1 MTLNITIPNNI
12 NDTKPRISVIGI
24 GGAGGN
30 AVNTMINSNVENIEF
45 IVANTDGQ
53 ALSHS
58 LTKRQIQLGKNVT
71 SGLGAGSNAET
82 GKKAAEE
89 SIEEIISELGDINM
103 LFITTGMGGGT
114 GSGAAPV
121 IAKAAKEK
129 GILTVAVVT
138 KPFDFEGQKR
148 MQVAESGLAE
158 LKENVDTLIIIP
170 NQNLFKIANEKT
182 TFAEAFKMADDV
194 LYQGICGITDLI
206 TNPGMINLDFAD
218 IRTVMGNMGK
228 AMMGTGESSGED
240 RAKNAAEAALNNPL
254 LDDSNIKGAKSI
266 LLNIK
271 GGPDMALF
279 EVDEAASKI
288 RNEVD
293 ENANII
299 FGSSIDESLEGIIR
313 VSVVATGINS
323 EMFETKLNE
332 SKNKETFH
340 DFDELKSTSFTNNHE
355 EINDLEDNYNN
366 KDIDNLKDVND
377 VNDFED
383 NNIDENKN
391 QLEQIDIEGQ
401 INELMQNKSL
411 ENSFEGIQKKY
422 NNNSDNSLNARNL
435 EMILDNKP
443 ENIFT
448 EKKPNN
454 ILQRL
459 STLFKKDQIK
469 DKKVEPNLNSRNI
482 VPDDINLNRSLVKDN
497 LIDNKNLKLDIED
510 DNDLFKNNEKKDQSK
525 HQINLIDI
533 EQNDGNID
541 ENILEIPAFLRRQAN

>member
-53 ALSHS
+53 ALSNS

-71 SGLGAGSNAET
+71 SGLGAGSNAEI
-82 GKKAAEE
+82 GRKAAEE

-148 MQVAESGLAE
+148 MQIAENGLAE
-158 LKENVDTLIIIP
+158 LKGNVDTLIIIP

-228 AMMGTGESSGED
+228 AMMGTGESSGDE

-323 EMFETKLNE
+323 EAIELKTDKNVNKENFDNYQLPKDNFNIKNIKENTILEETNTNEEIKSNLLHNIHSEQSDLEVQIKNLN
-332 SKNKETFH
+332 KNKEINLNF
-340 DFDELKSTSFTNNHE
+340 ETNNKKE
-355 EINDLEDNYNN
+355 NYENTSLTSMDKVELEVLLD
-366 KDIDNLKDVND
+366 
-377 VNDFED
+377 
-383 NNIDENKN
+383 
-391 QLEQIDIEGQ
+391 
-401 INELMQNKSL
+401 
-411 ENSFEGIQKKY
+411 KKP
-422 NNNSDNSLNARNL
+422 NNS
-435 EMILDNKP
+435 
-443 ENIFT
+443 FT
-448 EKKPNN
+448 EKKPEN
-454 ILQRL
+454 ILKRL
-459 STLFKKDQIK
+459 STFFNNSKIEEQ
-469 DKKVEPNLNSRNI
+469 KVEPNIANSKFDSINQNTKSVEDLTYDESQNI
-482 VPDDINLNRSLVKDN
+482 E
-497 LIDNKNLKLDIED
+497 LKSE
-510 DNDLFKNNEKKDQSK
+510 NSEDLFNQYKNKDISK

-533 EQNDGNID
+533 EQNKDSID

>member
-53 ALSHS
+53 ALSNS

-82 GKKAAEE
+82 GRKAAEE

-148 MQVAESGLAE
+148 MQVAENGLAE
-158 LKENVDTLIIIP
+158 LKGNVDTLIIIP

-228 AMMGTGESSGED
+228 AMMGTGESSGDE

-323 EMFETKLNE
+323 EAIELKTDKNV
-332 SKNKETFH
+332 NKEN
-340 DFDELKSTSFTNNHE
+340 FDNYQLPKDNFNIKDVKENTILEETNINE
-355 EINDLEDNYNN
+355 EIKSDLLHNIQSEQSDLEVQIKNLNKN
-366 KDIDNLKDVND
+366 KDINLNFETNNKEKNYGNTSLTSMDNM
-377 VNDFED
+377 E
-383 NNIDENKN
+383 
-391 QLEQIDIEGQ
+391 
-401 INELMQNKSL
+401 
-411 ENSFEGIQKKY
+411 
-422 NNNSDNSLNARNL
+422 L
-435 EMILDNKP
+435 EMLIDKKP
-443 ENIFT
+443 SNSFT
-448 EKKPNN
+448 EKKPKN
-454 ILQRL
+454 ILKRL
-459 STLFKKDQIK
+459 STFFNNNKIEEQ
-469 DKKVEPNLNSRNI
+469 KVEPNIANSKFDSINQNKKSVEDLTYDEIQNI
-482 VPDDINLNRSLVKDN
+482 E
-497 LIDNKNLKLDIED
+497 LKSE
-510 DNDLFKNNEKKDQSK
+510 NSEDLFNQYKNNDISK

-533 EQNDGNID
+533 EQNKEGID

>member
-53 ALSHS
+53 ALSNS

-82 GKKAAEE
+82 GRKAAEE

-148 MQVAESGLAE
+148 MQVAENGLAE
-158 LKENVDTLIIIP
+158 LKGNVDTLIIIP

-228 AMMGTGESSGED
+228 AMMGTGESSGDE

-323 EMFETKLNE
+323 EAIELKTDKNVNKENFDNYQLPKDNFNIKNNKENTILEETNTNKEIKSNLLHNIQSEQSDLEVQIKNLN
-332 SKNKETFH
+332 KNKEINLNF
-340 DFDELKSTSFTNNHE
+340 ETNNKKE
-355 EINDLEDNYNN
+355 NYENTSLTSMDKVELEVLLD
-366 KDIDNLKDVND
+366 
-377 VNDFED
+377 
-383 NNIDENKN
+383 
-391 QLEQIDIEGQ
+391 
-401 INELMQNKSL
+401 
-411 ENSFEGIQKKY
+411 KKP
-422 NNNSDNSLNARNL
+422 NNS
-435 EMILDNKP
+435 
-443 ENIFT
+443 FT
-448 EKKPNN
+448 EKKPEN
-454 ILQRL
+454 ILKRL
-459 STLFKKDQIK
+459 STFFNNSKIEEQ
-469 DKKVEPNLNSRNI
+469 KVEPNIANSKF
-482 VPDDINLNRSLVKDN
+482 DSINQ
-497 LIDNKNLKLDIED
+497 NKNSVEDLTYDESQNIELKSE
-510 DNDLFKNNEKKDQSK
+510 NSEDLFNQYKNNDISK

-533 EQNDGNID
+533 EQNKEGID

>member
-53 ALSHS
+53 ALSNS

-82 GKKAAEE
+82 GRKAAEE

-148 MQVAESGLAE
+148 MKVAENGLAE
-158 LKENVDTLIIIP
+158 LKGNVDTLIIIP

-228 AMMGTGESSGED
+228 AMMGTGESSGDE

-323 EMFETKLNE
+323 EAIELKTDKNVNKENFNNYQLPKDNFNIKDVKENTILEETNTNEEIKSNLLHNIQSEQSDLEVQINNLN
-332 SKNKETFH
+332 KNKEINLNF
-340 DFDELKSTSFTNNHE
+340 ETNNKKE
-355 EINDLEDNYNN
+355 NYENTSLTSMDKVELEVLLD
-366 KDIDNLKDVND
+366 
-377 VNDFED
+377 
-383 NNIDENKN
+383 
-391 QLEQIDIEGQ
+391 
-401 INELMQNKSL
+401 
-411 ENSFEGIQKKY
+411 KKP
-422 NNNSDNSLNARNL
+422 NNS
-435 EMILDNKP
+435 
-443 ENIFT
+443 FT
-448 EKKPNN
+448 EKKPEN
-454 ILQRL
+454 ILKRL
-459 STLFKKDQIK
+459 STFFNNNKIEEQ
-469 DKKVEPNLNSRNI
+469 KVEPNIVNSKFDSINQNKKSVEDLTYDESQNI
-482 VPDDINLNRSLVKDN
+482 E
-497 LIDNKNLKLDIED
+497 LKSE
-510 DNDLFKNNEKKDQSK
+510 NSEDLFNQYKNKDISK

-533 EQNDGNID
+533 EQNKDGID

>member
-12 NDTKPRISVIGI
+12 NDAKPRISVIGI

-89 SIEEIISELGDINM
+89 SIEEIMSELGDINM

-148 MQVAESGLAE
+148 MQVAENGLTE
-158 LKENVDTLIIIP
+158 LKGNVDTLIIIP

-228 AMMGTGESSGED
+228 AMMGTGESSGDE
-240 RAKNAAEAALNNPL
+240 RAKHAAEAALNNPL

-313 VSVVATGINS
+313 VSVVATGIN
-323 EMFETKLNE
+323 NE
-332 SKNKETFH
+332 GIKANLDQNENKENFQ
-340 DFDELKSTSFTNNHE
+340 S
-355 EINDLEDNYNN
+355 YNLP
-366 KDIDNLKDVND
+366 KDDYFVND
-377 VNDFED
+377 VEKNKIVEKTSI
-383 NNIDENKN
+383 NEEIHKASQLKNIHSEQIDLEVQISELKENKN
-391 QLEQIDIEGQ
+391 TNLNSETINKEKDYTNNFPASIDTEELEILID
-401 INELMQNKSL
+401 KKPD
-411 ENSFEGIQKKY
+411 NSF
-422 NNNSDNSLNARNL
+422 
-435 EMILDNKP
+435 
-443 ENIFT
+443 T
-448 EKKPNN
+448 HKKPDN
-454 ILQRL
+454 ILKRL
-459 STLFKKDQIK
+459 STFFNNNQI
-469 DKKVEPNLNSRNI
+469 DEQKVEPNINNSKSDNSNQNKFLVEENLSHDENENI
-482 VPDDINLNRSLVKDN
+482 K
-497 LIDNKNLKLDIED
+497 LKVENS
-510 DNDLFKNNEKKDQSK
+510 NDLFNHNEKNEISK

-533 EQNDGNID
+533 EQNNENID
-541 ENILEIPAFLRRQAN
+541 ESVLEIPAFLRRQAN

>member
-1 MTLNITIPNNI
+1 
-12 NDTKPRISVIGI
+12 
-24 GGAGGN
+24 
-30 AVNTMINSNVENIEF
+30 
-45 IVANTDGQ
+45 
-53 ALSHS
+53 
-58 LTKRQIQLGKNVT
+58 
-71 SGLGAGSNAET
+71 
-82 GKKAAEE
+82 
-89 SIEEIISELGDINM
+89 M

-148 MQVAESGLAE
+148 MQIAENGLAE
-158 LKENVDTLIIIP
+158 LKGNVDTLIIIP

-228 AMMGTGESSGED
+228 AMMGTGESSGDE

-323 EMFETKLNE
+323 EKIN
-332 SKNKETFH
+332 
-340 DFDELKSTSFTNNHE
+340 LKSDQNVNRENFDNNHLTK
-355 EINDLEDNYNN
+355 NDHFVENIQEKTNLE
-366 KDIDNLKDVND
+366 KI
-377 VNDFED
+377 
-383 NNIDENKN
+383 NIDEQIQKN
-391 QLEQIDIEGQ
+391 NLKNNVQSEQIDLEVQ
-401 INELMQNKSL
+401 IKNLNKEKDINQNL
-411 ENSFEGIQKKY
+411 ETINKEKNY
-422 NNNSDNSLNARNL
+422 TNNSYPSMDNVEL
-435 EMILDNKP
+435 EVLLDKKP
-443 ENIFT
+443 NNSFT
-448 EKKPNN
+448 EKKPKN
-454 ILQRL
+454 ILKRL
-459 STLFKKDQIK
+459 STFFNNNQIEEQ
-469 DKKVEPNLNSRNI
+469 KVEPNINNSKFNSISQNKILVEDLTYDEKNI
-482 VPDDINLNRSLVKDN
+482 ELKVKNSEDLFNQNKKDDI
-497 LIDNKNLKLDIED
+497 
-510 DNDLFKNNEKKDQSK
+510 SK

-533 EQNDGNID
+533 EQNKENID

>member
-53 ALSHS
+53 ALSNS

-82 GKKAAEE
+82 GRKAAEE

-148 MQVAESGLAE
+148 MQVAENGLAE
-158 LKENVDTLIIIP
+158 LKGNVDTLIIIP

-228 AMMGTGESSGED
+228 AMMGTGESSGDE

-323 EMFETKLNE
+323 EAIELKTDKNVNNENFDNYQLPKDDFNIKDVKESTILEETNTNEEIKSNLLHNIQSEQSDLEVQIKNLN
-332 SKNKETFH
+332 KNKEINLNF
-340 DFDELKSTSFTNNHE
+340 ETNNKE
-355 EINDLEDNYNN
+355 ENYGNTSLTSMDNVELELLLD
-366 KDIDNLKDVND
+366 KKP
-377 VNDFED
+377 
-383 NNIDENKN
+383 
-391 QLEQIDIEGQ
+391 
-401 INELMQNKSL
+401 S
-411 ENSFEGIQKKY
+411 NS
-422 NNNSDNSLNARNL
+422 
-435 EMILDNKP
+435 
-443 ENIFT
+443 FT
-448 EKKPNN
+448 EKKPDN
-454 ILQRL
+454 ILKRL
-459 STLFKKDQIK
+459 STFFNNSKIEEQ
-469 DKKVEPNLNSRNI
+469 KVEPNIANSKFDSISQNKKSVEDLTYDENQNI
-482 VPDDINLNRSLVKDN
+482 EFKSENS
-497 LIDNKNLKLDIED
+497 E
-510 DNDLFKNNEKKDQSK
+510 DLFNQYKKNDISK

-533 EQNDGNID
+533 EQNKDGID

>member
-30 AVNTMINSNVENIEF
+30 AVNTMNNSNVENIEF
-45 IVANTDGQ
+45 IVGNTDGQ

-355 EINDLEDNYNN
+355 EINDLKDNYNN